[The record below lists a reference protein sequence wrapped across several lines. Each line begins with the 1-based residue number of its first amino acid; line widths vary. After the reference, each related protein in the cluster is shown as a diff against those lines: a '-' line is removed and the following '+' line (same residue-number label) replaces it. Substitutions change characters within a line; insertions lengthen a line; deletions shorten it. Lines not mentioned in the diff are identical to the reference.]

1 VRIVV
6 VVVTLAACSTSPSH
20 VVATL
25 EEVVASVERMPR
37 ADAAWH
43 VARKGD
49 TFVNGSAVRTGVA
62 SRAKLRVGKAG
73 RLDVRPSSIV
83 YFTRDGQK
91 QRDDVKVETGSVEIE
106 AGDASL
112 GLGEAVLEPGAK
124 VRVDSAADG
133 TTIVV
138 TLGRVVLEDNVIE
151 AGKSVTL
158 STAGARPAVTTPTPI
173 DAGEATTR
181 AGITVAIAGKAATA
195 KSKAGESE
203 LGVGEHAV
211 EVGTS
216 IVTPEGAVATIAR
229 GGATVATAGP
239 SEVRILDRL
248 AIISGAAT
256 LQAESADAVA
266 TIPGGTVTARTGGAA
281 TATVGKAGTQIT
293 AQRGT
298 VEIETARGTE
308 TLAPGETATVTA
320 KGAIERL
327 PPPPKQT
334 VATIEAGE
342 SPMLHDARAPTALRV
357 RFGAACTG
365 AGIVEVAKDRAF
377 KRIVARS
384 GGSDGANVLVP
395 AGTFSYRVRCPHG
408 KGASGTVRVAK
419 DAGTRPLPKAAAR
432 TFVDLDGREYTI
444 LYQNLLPELSLSW
457 RNAPTSLRYTFVIK
471 PASGAE
477 KRITSMTSA
486 TTLPAGELRE
496 GSYTA
501 WAELDGGRKSEV
513 GRIVIEFDNAAPSV
527 SIDRVAAEG
536 DGTRVSGTV
545 IEGTTVSVTGTPV
558 ELDRHRRFTAV
569 LPARD
574 TDEAPAVRI
583 AHPKSGLHY
592 YVVRDAARR

>member
-1 VRIVV
+1 MRIVALV
-6 VVVTLAACSTSPSH
+6 ALVALAACSTSPDH

-25 EEVVASVERMPR
+25 EAAVASVERMPR
-37 ADAAWH
+37 ADAAWQ

-49 TFVNGSAVRTGVA
+49 TFVNGSAVRTGVG
-62 SRAKLRVGKAG
+62 SRAKLRVGKSG

-83 YFTRDGQK
+83 YFTRDGRK
-91 QRDDVKVETGSVEIE
+91 QRDDVKVETGGVEIE
-106 AGDASL
+106 AGEASL
-112 GLGEAVLEPGAK
+112 GLGEAVVEPGSK

-138 TLGRVVLEDNVIE
+138 TFGRVVLEDNVIE
-151 AGKSVTL
+151 AGKSITL
-158 STAGARPAVTTPTPI
+158 STGARPAVTTPV

-181 AGITVAIAGKAATA
+181 PGITVAIAGKAATA
-195 KSKAGESE
+195 KTKDGASE
-203 LGVGEHAV
+203 LGVGEHTV

-281 TATVGKAGTQIT
+281 TATVDKAGTQIT

-298 VEIETARGTE
+298 VEIETAMGTE
-308 TLAPGETATVTA
+308 KLAPGETATVTT

-342 SPMLHDARAPTALRV
+342 SPMLHDAHAPTAMRV
-357 RFGAACTG
+357 RFGAVCDG

-377 KRIVARS
+377 KGIVARS

-408 KGASGTVRVAK
+408 KGARGTVRVAK

-457 RNAPTSLRYTFVIK
+457 RNAPKSLRYTFVIK

-486 TTLPAGELRE
+486 TTLAAGELRE

-527 SIDRVAAEG
+527 SIDRVGVEG
-536 DGTRVSGTV
+536 DALRVSGTA
-545 IEGTTVSVTGTPV
+545 IEGATVSVTNTPV
-558 ELDRHRRFTAV
+558 ELDRHRRFTAL
-569 LPARD
+569 LPARAS
-574 TDEAPAVRI
+574 DEAPAVRI
-583 AHPKSGLHY
+583 AHPKSGIHY
-592 YVVRDAARR
+592 YVVRDATR